1 MTLLKIGIKISE
13 KIVRKIMKEEKLL
26 VKVKKT
32 RKYNSYR
39 EEIFPEISNLSNR
52 NFQADKPNKKWVTD
66 ITEFLISAGKIY
78 LSPFIDYKIISWKIV
93 RFQAQN

>member
-1 MTLLKIGIKISE
+1 MILLKIEIKISE
-13 KIVRKIMKEEKLL
+13 KIVYKIMKEEKLL

-39 EEIFPEISNLSNR
+39 GEISPKISNLLNR

-66 ITEFLISAGKIY
+66 ITKFSIY
-78 LSPFIDYKIISWKIV
+78 
-93 RFQAQN
+93 